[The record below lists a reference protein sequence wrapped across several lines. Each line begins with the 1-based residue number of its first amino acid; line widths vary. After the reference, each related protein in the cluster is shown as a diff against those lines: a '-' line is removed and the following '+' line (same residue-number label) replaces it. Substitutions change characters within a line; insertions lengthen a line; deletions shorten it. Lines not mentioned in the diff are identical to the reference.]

1 MITREDVVKWARKMH
16 FDGAVVIDTEATG
29 GAFQDEIF
37 EIAVIR
43 LVDNK
48 VLFDQMFEPSRP
60 VAWHSTRVHNFTTK
74 DLKGYPKFPD
84 YWKELK
90 NIIDGFPVLAFNS
103 PFDKRLLEQ
112 TVARYSLDPIDLDW
126 WCVMRQYG
134 YYVGRKNGLSLA
146 TVCEELKIPSG
157 THRAKSD
164 ALAAAGVVQKIAD
177 NKNGISMP

>member
-43 LVDNK
+43 LVDSK

-60 VAWHSTRVHNFTTK
+60 VAWHSTKVHNFTTK

-84 YWKELK
+84 YWEELK
-90 NIIDGFPVLAFNS
+90 NIIDGFPVLAFNA
-103 PFDKRLLEQ
+103 PFDKRLVKQTCDRYNLDLPELEYHCIMQ
-112 TVARYSLDPIDLDW
+112 A
-126 WCVMRQYG
+126 YG
-134 YYVGRKNGLSLA
+134 KYVGRRTGLSLA
-146 TVCEELKIPSG
+146 SVCAELNVEGGS
-157 THRAKSD
+157 HRALTD
-164 ALAAAGVVQKIAD
+164 AQAATRVVQKLAD
-177 NKNGISMP
+177 DKTAKT